1 MKIKKVTIDNFRNI
15 EHAEYELYDMNIFS
29 GPNGTG
35 KSNTI
40 LAIYWVLNDYLMDG
54 TSDDISNKPFVRE
67 KDTKTSV
74 ELEFSDGW
82 KIRKEYWENWV
93 KKRGQN
99 EKTMEGNLTQ
109 YYIRGDKVT
118 VKEARQELIKR
129 LGLDVQNTTKGF
141 NLSLA
146 LSDPIYIGERVDQ
159 NVLRSFI
166 IDLVGDVKND
176 DVFETDDIF
185 EKIRPLLNEYDGDP
199 SLVIKTL
206 KKKIKSC
213 KDDISGKEKAVEV
226 LKKTKDVS
234 EDDFNNAKSKIYQ
247 IEDKI
252 AVYRNQKV
260 TSINNEVS
268 RLEKEISNI
277 KLKLSESIA
286 SDNDYMS
293 NANFQ
298 LNRKIEK
305 ARNDWRVKKSELET
319 LNNERFDLDRKKRI
333 IEDRVIALKKSIS
346 EKETQL
352 DDARAQYSNISKSEF
367 VNPYN
372 MPEEVK
378 CPECGYLLNQDAFS
392 SIEKAI
398 EVSQKQFEEEKK
410 KRIAENINKG
420 KTLKLE
426 IENMTKEIIELENNI
441 NNFEK
446 SIDEMDNQIMIKNKE
461 VQTLEDLGT
470 NLSSELINNYVSKE
484 TMNFQLELKRLKEA
498 LDFEK
503 EHDHTIEDIEEKIRA
518 CIHDKLQ
525 YEGVISMHNN
535 YIAIQSEIQRVLDE
549 VDEIARKQTSFEQ
562 KLVIVGDFM
571 KTKLSMLTKNV
582 EKVFGTD
589 ITFTLVK
596 TNIKEGSWEEVCY
609 PSVLKKQTPFV
620 RGSESEKIRAG
631 IYMIE
636 CIKKRLKIDD
646 IPIIFDRSND
656 LDSKNLKNI
665 GTKAQIITT
674 RVDDINFNEVTLI
687 HND

>member
-1 MKIKKVTIDNFRNI
+1 MKIKKVIIDNFRNI
-15 EHAEYELYDMNIFS
+15 EHAEYELSDMNIFA

-40 LAIYWVLNDYLMDG
+40 LAIYWLMNDYLMDG
-54 TSDDISNKPFVRE
+54 TSDDASNKPFFR
-67 KDTKTSV
+67 DQNTKTSV
-74 ELEFSDGW
+74 ELVFSDGW
-82 KIRKEYWENWV
+82 NIRKEYWENWV

-141 NLSLA
+141 NISLA
-146 LSDPIYIGERVDQ
+146 LSDPNYIGERVDQ

-176 DVFETDDIF
+176 DVFKKNDIF
-185 EKIRPLLNEYDGDP
+185 ENIRPLLNEYDGDP
-199 SLVIKTL
+199 SQAIKSL
-206 KKKIKSC
+206 KKKIKVC
-213 KDDISGKEKAVEV
+213 KDDIIGKEKAVEV
-226 LKKTKDVS
+226 LKDTKDVS
-234 EDDFNNAKSKIYQ
+234 EDEFNKAQSEIYR

-260 TSINNEVS
+260 TSINNELS

-305 ARNDWRVKKSELET
+305 ARSDWRIKKSEMET
-319 LNNERFDLDRKKRI
+319 LNDERFDLDRKKRI
-333 IEDRVIALKKSIS
+333 MEDRVISLKRSVS
-346 EKETQL
+346 EKEMQL
-352 DDARAQYSNISKSEF
+352 DDARVQYSEISRSEF

-372 MPEEVK
+372 MPEEIK

-398 EVSQKQFEEEKK
+398 ENSRNSFEDEKK

-426 IENMTKEIIELENNI
+426 IEDMKKEIDELENNI
-441 NNFEK
+441 NNLK
-446 SIDEMDNQIMIKNKE
+446 NSIDEMDNHIMIKNKE
-461 VQTLEDLGT
+461 VHALEEDGKQ
-470 NLSSELINNYVSKE
+470 LSSGLINDYVSEKTMNLKNELI
-484 TMNFQLELKRLKEA
+484 RLKEA

-503 EHDHTIEDIEEKIRA
+503 EHDHTIDDIEEKIRT
-518 CIHDKLQ
+518 CIHDKR
-525 YEGVISMHNN
+525 EFDEVISMHNN
-535 YIAIQSEIQRVLDE
+535 YLAIKTEIKRILDE
-549 VDEIARKQTSFEQ
+549 ADEVAKKQTMLEQ

-571 KTKLSMLTKNV
+571 KTKLSMLTDNV

-609 PSVLKKQTPFV
+609 PSVLKKQIPFV

-656 LDSKNLKNI
+656 LDSSNLKNL
-665 GTKAQIITT
+665 GTNAQIITT
-674 RVDDINFNEVTLI
+674 RVDDVNFNEVTLI

>member
-1 MKIKKVTIDNFRNI
+1 MKIKTVIIDNFRNI
-15 EHAEYELYDMNIFS
+15 EHAEYELSDMNIFA

-40 LAIYWVLNDYLMDG
+40 LAIYWLINDYLMDG
-54 TSDDISNKPFVRE
+54 TSDDASNKPFFRD
-67 KDTKTSV
+67 KNTKTSV

-82 KIRKEYWENWV
+82 NIRKEYWENWV
-93 KKRGQN
+93 KKRGKN

-129 LGLDVQNTTKGF
+129 LGLDVQNNTKGF

-146 LSDPIYIGERVDQ
+146 LSDPNYIGERVDQ

-185 EKIRPLLNEYDGDP
+185 EKIHSLLNEYDGDP
-199 SLVIKTL
+199 SQVIKSL
-206 KKKIKSC
+206 KKKIKVC
-213 KDDISGKEKAVEV
+213 KDDIIGKEKAVEV
-226 LKKTKDVS
+226 LKDTKDVS
-234 EDDFNNAKSKIYQ
+234 EDEFNNARSEIYR

-260 TSINNEVS
+260 SSINNEIS

-305 ARNDWRVKKSELET
+305 ARSDWRVKKSELET

-333 IEDRVIALKKSIS
+333 MEDRVISLKRSAS

-352 DDARAQYSNISKSEF
+352 DDARVQYFEISKSEF

-372 MPEEVK
+372 MPEEIK
-378 CPECGYLLNQDAFS
+378 CPECGFLLNQDAFS

-398 EVSQKQFEEEKK
+398 ENSKKMFEDEKK

-420 KTLKLE
+420 KTLKFE
-426 IENMTKEIIELENNI
+426 IEDIKKEIDELENNI
-441 NNFEK
+441 NNLK
-446 SIDEMDNQIMIKNKE
+446 DSIDEMDNHIMIKNKE
-461 VQTLEDLGT
+461 VHALEEDGKQ
-470 NLSSELINNYVSKE
+470 LSSGLINDYVSEK
-484 TMNFQLELKRLKEA
+484 TMNLKNELVRMKEA

-503 EHDHTIEDIEEKIRA
+503 EHDHTIDDIEEKIRT
-518 CIHDKLQ
+518 CIHDKR
-525 YEGVISMHNN
+525 EFDEVISMHNN
-535 YIAIQSEIQRVLDE
+535 YLAIQIEIQRILDE
-549 VDEIARKQTSFEQ
+549 ADEVAKKQTKLEQ
-562 KLVIVGDFM
+562 KLVIVGEFM
-571 KTKLSMLTKNV
+571 KTKLSMLTENV

-609 PSVLKKQTPFV
+609 PSVLKKQIPFV

-656 LDSKNLKNI
+656 LDSSNLKNL
-665 GTKAQIITT
+665 GTNAQIITT
-674 RVDDINFNEVTLI
+674 RVDDVNFNKVTLI
-687 HND
+687 NND